1 MADSGQRMDVASVLE
16 RLCHRYPA
24 VLVETVSAI
33 EPGRRL
39 SAVKNVSVNEEFFQG
54 HFPLARIMPG
64 VLIVEAMA
72 QAGGILIYHSVP
84 EPQSK
89 FMLFSKIDDMKFR
102 RPVVPGDQLHLE
114 AELTKVK
121 GRFHQLHGRA
131 FADGEL
137 AVEGLM
143 WASLMDREELNGV
156 R

>member
-1 MADSGQRMDVASVLE
+1 MTPGSVLNIE
-16 RLCHRYPA
+16 DILKFLPHRFPFLLVDR
-24 VLVETVSAI
+24 VLALESGKSIRA
-33 EPGRRL
+33 L
-39 SAVKNVSVNEEFFQG
+39 KNVTYNEEFFQG